1 MLSPKAGK
9 NIDPTRSGC
18 DDLKVFRRRQ
28 DTGIASFIP
37 WAFIEWL
44 SSWMRQNKTDRS
56 AKLSAGKLRN
66 ENRFG
71 SHQH

>member
-9 NIDPTRSGC
+9 NIHPTRLGG
-18 DDLKVFRRRQ
+18 DDLKVFRRRH

-37 WAFIEWL
+37 SAFIVLL

-56 AKLSAGKLRN
+56 AKLSARKLRN